1 MCAIFGIIG
10 EGNQNIL
17 KKMSDCQKYR
27 GPDEQRF
34 FVDTFR
40 NVPKM
45 LEFAEWYNAKRGA

>member
-34 FVDTFR
+34 FVD
-40 NVPKM
+40 K
-45 LEFAEWYNAKRGA
+45 KRKILIYTVI